1 LRVPP
6 AELRISPG
14 ESRVPPGELRVPPG
28 ESRTAVVACGAIAR
42 HVADVAARRAW
53 PVDVHP
59 LPPLL
64 HNRPERI
71 AAAVER
77 AVVRLRPR
85 YARIAVGYADCG
97 TYGALDAVCARLDVP
112 RLPGTDCY
120 ALFAGAARMRA
131 LLDAEPGTYVLT
143 DYLATSFHRSVVVE
157 LGLDRYPELRDDYF
171 GHYRRVV
178 WLAQHPTSR
187 VRAAAQRA
195 AEVLRL
201 PLEEV
206 VVGDALLERALEELI
221 PTQPCPT

>member
-1 LRVPP
+1 M
-6 AELRISPG
+6 
-14 ESRVPPGELRVPPG
+14 
-28 ESRTAVVACGAIAR
+28 ACGAIAR
-42 HVADVAARRAW
+42 HVTDVAARRAW

-77 AVVRLRPR
+77 AVAALRPR

-97 TYGALDAVCARLDVP
+97 TYGALDDVCARLGVA

-120 ALFAGAARMRA
+120 ALFAGAQRMHA
-131 LLDAEPGTYVLT
+131 LFEAEPGTYVLT

-157 LGLDRYPELRDDYF
+157 LGLDRHPELRDDYF

-178 WLAQHPTSR
+178 WLAQHPTPR
-187 VRAAAQRA
+187 ARAAAERA
-195 AEVLRL
+195 AEVLGL
-201 PLEEV
+201 PLEEI
-206 VVGDALLERALEELI
+206 VVGDVLLEQAVAELI
-221 PTQPCPT
+221 SPRTPSAC